1 MSAHP
6 RLAFS
11 LASLG
16 ALWLAALVPATFL
29 APAYSGSECTA
40 GPRSAAVCTS
50 STATSFAVN
59 GWLVVW
65 YALGLALAGVA
76 VFALL
81 RRFCSTGSRL
91 AVCLAEV
98 TVALTLAFA
107 LVAAASIGFFVLPGA
122 LLLLVA
128 TAVTPRAAHGH

>member
-1 MSAHP
+1 MRGHP
-6 RLAFS
+6 RLAFA
-11 LASLG
+11 LASFG
-16 ALWLAALVPATFL
+16 TLWLAALVPAAFL

-40 GPRSAAVCTS
+40 TPGATTFCTS

-65 YALGLALAGVA
+65 YAVALALVGAA

-91 AVCLAEV
+91 AVRAAEV
-98 TVALTLAFA
+98 LVASMLAFS
-107 LVAAASIGFFVLPGA
+107 LVAAASIGFFVVPGA
-122 LLLLVA
+122 LLLLAA
-128 TAVTPRAAHGH
+128 TAATPRAAHAD

>member
-1 MSAHP
+1 MITHP

-29 APAYSGSECTA
+29 APAYSGSECSDGA
-40 GPRSAAVCTS
+40 GCTS

-65 YALGLALAGVA
+65 YALALAVAGVA

-91 AVCLAEV
+91 AVRLAEV
-98 TVALTLAFA
+98 TVALTLGFS
-107 LVAAASIGFFVLPGA
+107 LVAAASIGFFVLAGA
-122 LLLLVA
+122 LLLLAA